1 MKENNKEYIE
11 VLWLVYESN
20 LLETKTMMQYSK
32 CFKNARDALEY
43 VSKLKYN
50 IDIEYIEIKFN

>member
-20 LLETKTMMQYSK
+20 LLGTKTMMQYSK
-32 CFKNARDALEY
+32 CFKNTRDALEY

>member
-20 LLETKTMMQYSK
+20 LLGNKTMMQYSK
-32 CFKNARDALEY
+32 CFKDARDALEY

>member
-1 MKENNKEYIE
+1 MKENNKGYIE
-11 VLWLVYESN
+11 VSWLLYESN
-20 LLETKTMMQYSK
+20 LLGTKTIMQYSK

-50 IDIEYIEIKFN
+50 IDIEYIGIKFN